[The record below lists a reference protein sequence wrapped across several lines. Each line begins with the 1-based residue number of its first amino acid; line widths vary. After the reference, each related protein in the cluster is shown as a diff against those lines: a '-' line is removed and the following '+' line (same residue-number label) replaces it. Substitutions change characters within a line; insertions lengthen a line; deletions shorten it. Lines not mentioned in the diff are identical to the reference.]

1 MGISLVRSI
10 LPAEGLN
17 QHTGTKHH
25 HLWGWQWSPCEL
37 EWLLPG
43 ISIFRY
49 THYQVQEFCKKIL
62 LTFLQLLIFTANSSL
77 FHSSSGHYNGWVYLQ
92 SFLNHVGFPGSYLE
106 PYRCVV
112 NFCLLKNLATRKEKL
127 SLIPLD
133 VMPHWMILIK
143 RERVRISLRTVR
155 EG

>member
-1 MGISLVRSI
+1 M
-10 LPAEGLN
+10 
-17 QHTGTKHH
+17 
-25 HLWGWQWSPCEL
+25 
-37 EWLLPG
+37 
-43 ISIFRY
+43 
-49 THYQVQEFCKKIL
+49 
-62 LTFLQLLIFTANSSL
+62 
-77 FHSSSGHYNGWVYLQ
+77 
-92 SFLNHVGFPGSYLE
+92 E
-106 PYRCVV
+106 PYTGAV